1 MKNEKNRGMKSVI
14 TDGTI
19 AEGDIRLL
27 SYWSPS
33 RDIVG
38 WSSNCLLY
46 NIVSI
51 RIYVAFEKKYT
62 SKFEEG
68 KNIFCGREE
77 KRNSNC
83 NGRSS
88 TVTAV
93 TQICCTPLSPL
104 DSTWHLR
111 RSMCGGNNRRPTWK
125 SQKKVQDQENIK
137 YKKEPWKNCLCPSMT
152 GKFHDTSSQW
162 LGPWLWHFAHRI
174 FPSSVVI
181 PEYYSWVIILTNP
194 SEQMKTSA
202 HHFWPPSSL
211 RASSGGSIRRVS
223 ITQTLMCILITNFQA
238 ASLSNAVNT
247 NISWFEKF

>member
-1 MKNEKNRGMKSVI
+1 MWHLRRNIRWNLKKGKIFFVEAKKN
-14 TDGTI
+14 GTLTVM
-19 AEGDIRLL
+19 D
-27 SYWSPS
+27 
-33 RDIVG
+33 
-38 WSSNCLLY
+38 SS
-46 NIVSI
+46 SI
-51 RIYVAFEKKYT
+51 
-62 SKFEEG
+62 
-68 KNIFCGREE
+68 
-77 KRNSNC
+77 
-83 NGRSS
+83 
-88 TVTAV
+88 VTAV
-93 TQICCTPLSPL
+93 TQKCCAPLSPS

-125 SQKKVQDQENIK
+125 SQKKVQDQESIK
-137 YKKEPWKNCLCPSMT
+137 YKKEPWKNCLRPSMT
-152 GKFHDTSSQW
+152 GKFHDTSSQT

>member
-46 NIVSI
+46 TIVSI

-137 YKKEPWKNCLCPSMT
+137 KSREKIASALLWRENFTTPHHRHWAPDFDILLTVFFLLLWSFLNIIHEWSFWQIRQKNENKCSPFLTSFIIESQFRWIYKKS
-152 GKFHDTSSQW
+152 FD
-162 LGPWLWHFAHRI
+162 
-174 FPSSVVI
+174 
-181 PEYYSWVIILTNP
+181 
-194 SEQMKTSA
+194 
-202 HHFWPPSSL
+202 
-211 RASSGGSIRRVS
+211 
-223 ITQTLMCILITNFQA
+223 
-238 ASLSNAVNT
+238 NT
-247 NISWFEKF
+247 NIDVHTDHKLPGCLTLKRC

>member
-1 MKNEKNRGMKSVI
+1 MKKIVAWNQSSLMGLLQRVISVCCRI
-14 TDGTI
+14 G
-19 AEGDIRLL
+19 LL
-27 SYWSPS
+27 
-33 RDIVG
+33 
-38 WSSNCLLY
+38 
-46 NIVSI
+46 
-51 RIYVAFEKKYT
+51 
-62 SKFEEG
+62 
-68 KNIFCGREE
+68 
-77 KRNSNC
+77 
-83 NGRSS
+83 
-88 TVTAV
+88 AV
-93 TQICCTPLSPL
+93 TLSVDLQIVCCTPLSPSESMWHL
-104 DSTWHLR
+104 RRNIRRNLMKGKIFFVEEKKNGTLTVMDSSSIVTAVTQKCCAPLSPSDSTWHLR

-211 RASSGGSIRRVS
+211 RASSGGSIRRVL
-223 ITQTLMCILITNFQA
+223 ITQTLMCILITNFQS
-238 ASLSNAVNT
+238 ASISNAVNI